1 MTVIR
6 LGPEN
11 AGALQNLRRE
21 ALTLH
26 PTAFTADPDIEG
38 RLTLDD
44 WRERIRRNA
53 WFGGIVEGELVAMVA
68 LLIEASK
75 KVKHTGYLASMYV
88 RENERGT
95 GLADWLVKA
104 LLAYAAEYVE
114 QVMLMVEAGN
124 MRAIKFYQR
133 HGFRVIGRIPRSI
146 LVDGQYFDEL
156 QMFLTIPSARPM
168 IKVVREV

>member
-1 MTVIR
+1 VTIIHLM
-6 LGPEN
+6 PEN
-11 AGALQNLRRE
+11 AEALRNLRRE

-26 PTAFTADPDIEG
+26 PTAFTADPDIES
-38 RLTLDD
+38 RLTVDD

-88 RENERGT
+88 QENERGT
-95 GLADWLVKA
+95 GLADLLMTA
-104 LLAYAAEYVE
+104 LLTHAAGYVE

-133 HGFRVIGRIPRSI
+133 HGFREIGRIPRSI
-146 LVDGQYFDEL
+146 LVDGNYFDEL
-156 QMFLTIPSARPM
+156 QMFLTLPSALDS
-168 IKVVREV
+168 